1 MKQLPATLAIFALAF
16 SSIASAQA
24 TKPAKAPKAAK
35 PAAAAPAPAV
45 AAKDETTAGI
55 EKYREMLGDDNPAEL
70 YEARGE
76 ILWKQARGPKNVSL
90 EQCDLGLGAG
100 VIKGAYAQTPRYFAD
115 ADRVMDIES
124 RIVHCMMTLQGFSEA
139 DVRKRPFGSAD
150 KPSEMEDLVTYVVTQ
165 AKGAKIAPPTAH
177 PKEKEAFELGQ
188 AMFHVRAGP
197 YDFSCATCH
206 GTDDKRIRLQDLPN
220 LTKAADNRRAYPGW
234 PAYRVSTSQ
243 VHTMQWRINDCF
255 RQQRMPEP
263 KYLSESVNA
272 MITYMAVMATGAEY
286 KGPALKR

>member
-1 MKQLPATLAIFALAF
+1 MKHLPTVV
-16 SSIASAQA
+16 
-24 TKPAKAPKAAK
+24 
-35 PAAAAPAPAV
+35 AV
-45 AAKDETTAGI
+45 ALLATGSACAQTKEEVSAGI

-76 ILWKQARGPKNVSL
+76 ILWATKRGPKNASL
-90 EQCDLGLGAG
+90 EKCDLGLGPG
-100 VIKGAYAQTPRYFAD
+100 VVKGAYAQTPRYFAD

-124 RIVHCMMTLQGFSEA
+124 RIGYCIMTQQGISEA
-139 DVRKRPFGSAD
+139 DVRKQSFGTPD

-165 AKGAKIAPPTAH
+165 SKGYKIASPQNH
-177 PKEKEAFELGQ
+177 PKEKAAFELGQ
-188 AMFHVRAGP
+188 ALFHMRSGT
-197 YDFSCATCH
+197 YDFSCSTCH
-206 GTDDKRIRLQDLPN
+206 GTDGKRIRLQDLPN
-220 LTKAADNRRAYPGW
+220 LTKPEDNRRAYPGW

-263 KYLSESVNA
+263 KYMSESVNSL
-272 MITYMAVMATGAEY
+272 ITYMAVMAKGAEY